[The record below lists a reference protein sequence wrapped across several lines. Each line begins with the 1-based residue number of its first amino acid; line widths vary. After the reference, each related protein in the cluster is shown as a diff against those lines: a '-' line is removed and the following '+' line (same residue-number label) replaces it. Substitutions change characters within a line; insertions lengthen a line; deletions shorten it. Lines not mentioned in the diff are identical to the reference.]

1 MKRIALLAMLAVP
14 AIAQLLTPMAQKT
27 RARGLPTWDPAWDQF
42 VIDALPPEMLSDKVP
57 ADVRT
62 LCPRFFDSREDERKQ
77 FWAYLFQAMAAAE
90 SSFRLNAR
98 LLESHLGPDSVTGS
112 TIVSEG
118 LLQLSY
124 QDARMYGCG
133 FDWELDQKLGAE
145 ELGKSVFDPKR
156 NLECGVKILS
166 TQIIRRARPLFTE
179 KSYWA
184 IFRPSRPGHKIFLRE
199 MANTPGF
206 CRADAGPKP

>member
-1 MKRIALLAMLAVP
+1 MRRFAWLAMLAVP

-27 RARGLPTWDPAWDQF
+27 RVKGLPTWDPAWDQF
-42 VIDALPPEMLSDKVP
+42 VIDALPPEMLSEKVP
-57 ADVRT
+57 SDVRT
-62 LCPRFFDSREDERKQ
+62 LCPRFFEINSEERKQ
-77 FWAYLFQAMAAAE
+77 FWAYVFQAMAAAE

-124 QDARMYGCG
+124 QDAKMYGCA
-133 FDWELDQKLGAE
+133 FDWTLDQKFGLT
-145 ELGKSVFDPKR
+145 ELAKSVFDPRR
-156 NLECGVKILS
+156 NLECGMKILY

-184 IFRPSRPGHKIFLRE
+184 ILRPSRPGHKIFLRE
-199 MANTPGF
+199 MSNAPAF
-206 CRADAGPKP
+206 CRADGGANP